1 MTGQSTP
8 TGACRDPAFC
18 ANPNRSLHSIT
29 SPAPPSGLARRF
41 HQSLPGSS
49 PTPLTSLPRLADDLG
64 LGAVLVK
71 DESSRLGLPAFKMLG
86 ASWAVYRALADRCDS
101 PPDPDL
107 TSLRAALTD
116 IDPVRLLTATDGNH
130 GRAVA
135 RMARLLG
142 LAATIVVPR
151 AVPEAAVAHIRDE
164 GADVQV
170 LDVPYDEAVRR
181 AAVMPTADP
190 SLILVQDTSWPGY
203 EQVPRWIVD
212 GYATL
217 FEEIEE
223 QISTSG
229 FASGLM
235 VVPAG
240 VGSLA
245 EAAAQ
250 FARTPPYWDVVV
262 VEPDTA
268 DCLWQ
273 SVAAGELISVPTK
286 ETIMAGLNC
295 GTPSALAWPLLR
307 DVLSGAVRVSD
318 EEAAAAMRQL
328 ARESVDS
335 GACGAATLAGLR
347 ALVRDDQARHALGLA
362 AESTVL
368 LLNTEGAASAV

>member
-1 MTGQSTP
+1 MTVQNMTKGD
-8 TGACRDPAFC
+8 GRGLAFC
-18 ANPNRSLHSIT
+18 ANPNRSMPSVT
-29 SPAPPSGLARRF
+29 STAPSAGLARRF
-41 HQSLPGSS
+41 HQSLPGYSL
-49 PTPLTSLPRLADDLG
+49 TPLTSLPRLADELG

-86 ASWAVYRALADRCDS
+86 ASWAVYRALAERCDP

-116 IDPVRLLTATDGNH
+116 IDPACLLTATDGNH

-142 LAATIVVPR
+142 LAAKIVVPSGV
-151 AVPEAAVAHIRDE
+151 AKAAVAHIRDE

-170 LDVPYDEAVRR
+170 LDVSYDEAVLR
-181 AAVMPTADP
+181 AAAMSDADP

-203 EQVPRWIVD
+203 DKVPRWIVD

-223 QISTSG
+223 QTSTSG
-229 FASGLM
+229 FACDLM
-235 VVPAG
+235 LVPAG

-250 FARTPPYWDVVV
+250 FARTPPYCDVVV
-262 VEPDTA
+262 VEPDAA

-273 SVAAGELISVPTK
+273 SVAAGELISVPTR

-328 ARESVDS
+328 AQENVNS

-347 ALVRDDQARHALGLA
+347 ALMNDDQARHALKLTA
-362 AESTVL
+362 KTTVL
-368 LLNTEGAASAV
+368 LLNTEGTESTV